1 MAFRGQHEHS
11 LDAKDRITVPATHRA
26 ALADGVV
33 VMEGI
38 EACVEV
44 WPAAEAAAM
53 EAAWITPLSPMGA
66 DGRRM
71 RRRVFGTSEDVELDS
86 AGRIRIPKHL
96 IRHAGLEGSSLIV
109 GVGDH
114 LEIWSAENWGV
125 ESAELKSQAPELG
138 ERAAAQ
144 GQGAHI
150 PSSPTGAGA
159 GA

>member
-26 ALADGVV
+26 ALSDGVV
-33 VMEGI
+33 VMEGV

-44 WPAAEAAAM
+44 WPAAAAAQM

-86 AGRIRIPKHL
+86 AGRIRLPKHL

-114 LEIWSAENWGV
+114 LEIWSAENWGA
-125 ESAELKSQAPELG
+125 ESDELRTQAAELG
-138 ERAAAQ
+138 ERAAAH
-144 GQGAHI
+144 GQSQQS
-150 PSSPTGAGA
+150 PSGAGP

>member
-26 ALADGVV
+26 ALSDGVV
-33 VMEGI
+33 VMEGV

-44 WPAAEAAAM
+44 WPAAGAAQM
-53 EAAWITPLSPMGA
+53 EASWITPLSPMGE

-86 AGRIRIPKHL
+86 AGRIRLPKHL
-96 IRHAGLEGSSLIV
+96 IRHAALEGTSLIV

-114 LEIWSAENWGV
+114 LEIWSADNWGV
-125 ESAELKSQAPELG
+125 ESAELKTKAAELG
-138 ERAAAQ
+138 ERAAAL
-144 GQGAHI
+144 GQG
-150 PSSPTGAGA
+150 PTGAGA